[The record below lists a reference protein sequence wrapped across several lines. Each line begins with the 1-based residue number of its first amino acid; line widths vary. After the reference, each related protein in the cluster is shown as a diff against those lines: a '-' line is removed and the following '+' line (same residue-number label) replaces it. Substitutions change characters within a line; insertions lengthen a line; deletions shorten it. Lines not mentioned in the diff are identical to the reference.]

1 MLGALRTLVGL
12 CAYGMSGAATPQ
24 DVELL
29 RDPAR
34 LAGLHEKLNGRDGSA
49 GATQRVLE
57 NRQVTGTKERPAEAG
72 EDRRFVLNYRWGER
86 GDKVVL
92 LASSGARVERPRA
105 ASLKFLNSVC
115 PRQGP

>member
-12 CAYGMSGAATPQ
+12 CAYGISGAATPE

-57 NRQVTGTKERPAEAG
+57 NGQVTGTEERPAEAG
-72 EDRRFVLNYRWGER
+72 GT
-86 GDKVVL
+86 GG
-92 LASSGARVERPRA
+92 S
-105 ASLKFLNSVC
+105 C
-115 PRQGP
+115 